1 MVNIAGPGG
10 INPLQPLGPAATPG
24 AAPGQAG
31 EAGGR
36 SFKEIFQEQLDHV
49 NNLQL
54 EAERAFE
61 QVATKPNP
69 SPEEM
74 DQVMVAARKAQ
85 VAFESLMQVRNKLVD
100 AFEELM
106 RMRI

>member
-1 MVNIAGPGG
+1 MVNING
-10 INPLQPLGPAATPG
+10 PLGFGPLPPVGPAGAGGPVPDKAPAA
-24 AAPGQAG
+24 G
-31 EAGGR
+31 EK

-49 NNLQL
+49 NDLQL
-54 EAERAFE
+54 EAEKAYE
-61 QVATKPNP
+61 QMMLKPSP
-69 SPEEM
+69 SPEDM

>member
-1 MVNIAGPGG
+1 MVNVPGPAGFNPIQPAPPVGPGG
-10 INPLQPLGPAATPG
+10 AASDKATDV
-24 AAPGQAG
+24 
-31 EAGGR
+31 GGK
-36 SFKEIFQEQLDHV
+36 SFKEIFQAQLDHV
-49 NNLQL
+49 NQLQI
-54 EAERAFE
+54 EAENAYE
-61 QVATKPNP
+61 QMMLKPSP
-69 SPEEM
+69 SPEDM